1 MSGGRREGQRGTQ
14 GAYAAIQ
21 TRRHLDLFI
30 RVRLPA
36 VRGGGRRKARAAGR
50 SACWPVG
57 GTAVQWLTGLSTL
70 IPLGDPVEEGR
81 GLGAGNNSLC
91 NGQLNSEHE

>member
-36 VRGGGRRKARAAGR
+36 VRGEGVERPGLQGGLPA
-50 SACWPVG
+50 
-57 GTAVQWLTGLSTL
+57 GLSAVL
-70 IPLGDPVEEGR
+70 QSSG
-81 GLGAGNNSLC
+81 
-91 NGQLNSEHE
+91 